1 MSADTHADHDH
12 DDDHEGHDHDHD
24 HDHELSEEEEAQA
37 EADVAKMGE
46 ALGAVTD
53 DVLREALLHM
63 SDKSRQ
69 DVAVQLQLPRAT
81 MFLGDGLMPLVRRK
95 LKTAGP
101 EHQLQVLFAL
111 AEPVNDETIKLL
123 GDRSEDPT
131 KEDILEVLPTVLE
144 HHPTEL

>member
-1 MSADTHADHDH
+1 MSAETPANAEVDDTESD
-12 DDDHEGHDHDHD
+12 HDHDHD
-24 HDHELSEEEEAQA
+24 HEGHDHELSEEEEAQA

-63 SDKSRQ
+63 SEKSRQ

-111 AEPVNDETIKLL
+111 AEP
-123 GDRSEDPT
+123 
-131 KEDILEVLPTVLE
+131 
-144 HHPTEL
+144 